1 MAGGG
6 GLDDTIVGLQRL
18 RAQSPHAF
26 AEIARTLDT
35 KVHELLTVCRA
46 VEARLRQSGDTE
58 AADLLGMIV
67 LEWETTID
75 VPALTF
81 PFLLE
86 RDVLE

>member
-1 MAGGG
+1 MEAGG

-18 RAQSPHAF
+18 RARSPEAF
-26 AEIARTLDT
+26 AEIARTLDA
-35 KVHELLTVCRA
+35 KISELLAVCRTI
-46 VEARLRQSGDTE
+46 EARLRQAGDTE
-58 AADLLGMIV
+58 AADLLGVMV

-86 RDVLE
+86 DEEAG

>member
-18 RAQSPHAF
+18 RAQSPQAF

-35 KVHELLTVCRA
+35 KVQELLTVCRT
-46 VEARLRQSGDTE
+46 VEARLRESGDTE
-58 AADLLGMIV
+58 AADLLAVMV

-86 RDVLE
+86 RDEPD